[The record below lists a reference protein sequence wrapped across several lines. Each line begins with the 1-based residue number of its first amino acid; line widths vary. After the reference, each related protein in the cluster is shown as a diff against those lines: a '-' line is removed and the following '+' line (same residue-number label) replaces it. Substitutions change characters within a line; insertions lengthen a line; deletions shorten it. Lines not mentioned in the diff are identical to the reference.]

1 VARSPLVHLRHILK
15 VSRSGDGLLSGFV
28 ADHAEDIAAA
38 LGTNTAA
45 LAALDLDAPEVR
57 GRLTAAVT
65 RATNQDAA
73 TRRVEADRRRYTS
86 GRSLCAAAR
95 WKGGVI
101 ELPLPELFAL
111 ASSDIAPVLR
121 LETADFGVHLD
132 RARLVRTRAVL
143 ARLPYPTAHLDAA
156 ALHLRWRGGR
166 GGLDL
171 RCDPPAPRD
180 QAAFVVRLE
189 SPRVAR
195 PPVLLAEVLHDL
207 GLTA

>member
-1 VARSPLVHLRHILK
+1 MPRSPLVQLRHILR

-65 RATNQDAA
+65 RATNQEAA
-73 TRRVEADRRRYTS
+73 TRLVEADRRRHTR
-86 GRSLCAAAR
+86 GRSLASAAR
-95 WKGGVI
+95 WKGNVI

-111 ASSDIAPVLR
+111 ASSAIAPVLR
-121 LETADFGVHLD
+121 LETPDFGVHLD
-132 RARLVRTRAVL
+132 RALLARTRAVL
-143 ARLPYPTAHLDAA
+143 ARLPSPTAHLDAA
-156 ALHLRWRGGR
+156 ALHLRWRGER

-171 RCDPPAPRD
+171 RCNPPAPRD
-180 QAAFVVRLE
+180 QPAFVVRLE
-189 SPRVAR
+189 PRVAR
-195 PPVLLAEVLHDL
+195 QPVLLAEVLHDL